1 MSKKAL
7 DAPSYTPHN
16 GFANQ
21 IEEMNYQNANAA
33 ARNFDQVQIIGLS
46 YVQVGRKLT
55 EIP

>member
-21 IEEMNYQNANAA
+21 FEEMNYQNANAA
-33 ARNFDQVQIIGLS
+33 ARNFDQV
-46 YVQVGRKLT
+46 
-55 EIP
+55 